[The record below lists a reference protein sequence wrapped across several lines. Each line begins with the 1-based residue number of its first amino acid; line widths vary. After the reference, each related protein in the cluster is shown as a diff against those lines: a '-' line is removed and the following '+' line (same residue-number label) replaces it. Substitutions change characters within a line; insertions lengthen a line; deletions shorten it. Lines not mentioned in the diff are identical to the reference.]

1 MLLKLPGLVHINYE
15 SALREL
21 IKKRG
26 TGGAVHE
33 VKTADKRS

>member
-26 TGGAVHE
+26 MGE
-33 VKTADKRS
+33 L